1 MIRMAAQTPE
11 HERPAGDR
19 AAAMRRGPAV
29 DGCACGGAVTVA
41 GVLLAAG
48 AGRRMGG
55 PKALLQHADGVTWV
69 ARAAQVL
76 RDGGCDPVLVVVGA
90 QAAAA
95 RTAVTTAGVDGIS
108 VVHAQQWAEGM
119 GASLR
124 AGLEALEQS
133 AAEAVVVALVDM
145 PGVTAE
151 VVRRLVARAVA
162 GPEVLAR
169 ASYAGTP
176 GHPVLIGRGH
186 WLGVRAVATGD
197 AGARAY
203 LQGRPVTLVECSD
216 LASGDDRD
224 TPV

>member
-1 MIRMAAQTPE
+1 MICM
-11 HERPAGDR
+11 
-19 AAAMRRGPAV
+19 
-29 DGCACGGAVTVA
+29 TVA

-90 QAAAA
+90 RADEA
-95 RTAVTTAGVDGIS
+95 RTAATAAGVDSAS
-108 VVHAQQWAEGM
+108 VVHAQDWAEGM

-124 AGLEALEQS
+124 AGLDALEPS

-145 PGVTAE
+145 PGVTAD
-151 VVRRLVARAVA
+151 VVRRLSALAAA
-162 GPEVLAR
+162 GPQVLAR
-169 ASYAGTP
+169 ASYAGAP

-186 WLGVRAVATGD
+186 WPGVRAVATGD

-203 LQGRPVTLVECSD
+203 LSGKEVALVECSD
-216 LASGDDRD
+216 LGSGDDRD
-224 TPV
+224 TPA